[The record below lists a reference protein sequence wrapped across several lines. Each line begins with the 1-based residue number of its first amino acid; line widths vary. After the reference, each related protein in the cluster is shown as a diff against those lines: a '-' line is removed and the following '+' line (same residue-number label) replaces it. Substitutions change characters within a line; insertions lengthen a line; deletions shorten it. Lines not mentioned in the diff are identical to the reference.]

1 MQYKSSSLLLTLAA
15 TPSDHHSLVTEQ
27 EHLKKRCIIWRERWA
42 FAKMSPLSIEMLA
55 IKEKIHLKR
64 TIVLE

>member
-1 MQYKSSSLLLTLAA
+1 ML
-15 TPSDHHSLVTEQ
+15 
-27 EHLKKRCIIWRERWA
+27 IWRERWA

>member
-1 MQYKSSSLLLTLAA
+1 MLN
-15 TPSDHHSLVTEQ
+15 LVG
-27 EHLKKRCIIWRERWA
+27 WWA
-42 FAKMSPLSIEMLA
+42 LAKMTSLSIEMLA